1 MRYAYF
7 PGCVT
12 KHGSLELDVATRA
25 MCERLGIELDEL
37 GSAPCCGAG
46 DLQEIDPQ
54 LTAALNALTL
64 AQAER
69 KGADLLTVCNVCTL
83 NLRQTNALLA
93 ASQSAREATDR
104 ALAAAGWSYGGGVE
118 VTHLLWVLWKEL
130 GVARLAEAV
139 TRRLTGVVI
148 APFYGCQALRP
159 GGLSIGGIIGVN
171 ADDSADVPFALE
183 DLVGACGA
191 RAVDY
196 DGRLKCCGWPIAGAR
211 DGASATMAAHVVLN
225 AKRAGADAI
234 VTPCPLCHAS
244 LEAGQHDARRL
255 VGEELRLPILHLP
268 QLVGL
273 ALGCS
278 PSELG
283 LKRHLVSAAPLL
295 ARLGLSFA

>member
-25 MCERLGIELDEL
+25 VCERLGIELDEL
-37 GSAPCCGAG
+37 AAAPCCGAG

-69 KGADLLTVCNVCTL
+69 KKADVLTVCNVCTL

-93 ASQSAREATDR
+93 ADPVARAATDK

-118 VTHLLWVLWKEL
+118 VTQLLWVLWKEP
-130 GVARLAEAV
+130 GAARLAEAV

-159 GGLSIGGIIGVN
+159 GGAGIFASIGVN
-171 ADDSADVPFALE
+171 ADDAADQPSALE
-183 DLVGACGA
+183 DLARACGA

-196 DGRLKCCGWPIAGAR
+196 DGRLKCCGWPIVGAR
-211 DGASATMAAHVVLN
+211 DGASATMAASAVLN
-225 AKRAGADAI
+225 ATRAGADAI
-234 VTPCPLCHAS
+234 VTPCPLCHTS
-244 LEAGQHDARRL
+244 LEAGQRDARRL

-268 QLVGL
+268 QLIGL

-278 PSELG
+278 PAELG
-283 LKRHLVSAAPLL
+283 LKRHLVSTAPLL

>member
-25 MCERLGIELDEL
+25 VCARLDIELDEL
-37 GSAPCCGAG
+37 TSAPCCGAG

-69 KGADLLTVCNVCTL
+69 KGAGVLTVCNVCTL

-93 ASQSAREATDR
+93 ADQAARETTAR
-104 ALAAAGWSYGGGVE
+104 ALAAAGWTYGGGVE
-118 VTHLLWVLWKEL
+118 VTHLLWVLWNQV
-130 GVARLAEAV
+130 GAARLTEAV
-139 TRRLTGVVI
+139 TRRLTGVVV

-159 GGLSIGGIIGVN
+159 GGANIGVN
-171 ADDSADVPFALE
+171 ADDSADLPSALE
-183 DLVGACGA
+183 DLIGACGA

-211 DGASATMAAHVVLN
+211 DGASATMAARAVRN

-234 VTPCPLCHAS
+234 VTPCPLCHTS

-255 VGEELRLPILHLP
+255 VGEELRLPVLHLP

-278 PSELG
+278 PAELG

>member
-1 MRYAYF
+1 VRYAYF

-12 KHGSLELDVATRA
+12 KHGSLELDAATRA
-25 MCERLGIELDEL
+25 VCERLGIELDEL
-37 GSAPCCGAG
+37 TAAPCCGAG

-69 KGADLLTVCNVCTL
+69 KGADVLTVCNVCTL
-83 NLRQTNALLA
+83 SLRQTNELLA
-93 ASQSAREATDR
+93 ADEGARAAAAR
-104 ALAAAGWSYGGGVE
+104 ALAAAGWSYGGGVD
-118 VTHLLWVLWKEL
+118 VTHLLWVLWKQV
-130 GVARLAEAV
+130 GAARLAEAV

-159 GGLSIGGIIGVN
+159 GGANIGVN
-171 ADDSADVPFALE
+171 ADDSADQPSALE
-183 DLVGACGA
+183 DLIVACGA

-211 DGASATMAAHVVLN
+211 EEASATMAAHAVLN

-234 VTPCPLCHAS
+234 VTPCPLCHTS
-244 LEAGQHDARRL
+244 LEAGQREARRL
-255 VGEELRLPILHLP
+255 VGEELRVPVLHVP

-278 PSELG
+278 PSELS
-283 LKRHLVSAAPLL
+283 LQRHLVSAAPLL

>member
-25 MCERLGIELDEL
+25 VCERLGIELDEL
-37 GSAPCCGAG
+37 TSAPCCGAG

-54 LTAALNALTL
+54 LTVALNALTL

-69 KGADLLTVCNVCTL
+69 KGADVLTVCNVCTL

-93 ASQSAREATDR
+93 ADQVAQAATAK

-130 GVARLAEAV
+130 GAARLAEAV

-159 GGLSIGGIIGVN
+159 GGADIFANIGVN
-171 ADDSADVPFALE
+171 ADDSADLPSALE
-183 DLVGACGA
+183 DLIGACGA

-211 DGASATMAAHVVLN
+211 DDASASMAAHAVLN
-225 AKRAGADAI
+225 ATRAGADAI
-234 VTPCPLCHAS
+234 VTPCPLCHSS
-244 LEAGQHDARRL
+244 LEAGQRDARRL
-255 VGEELRLPILHLP
+255 VGHELRLPILHLP

-278 PSELG
+278 PAELG
-283 LKRHLVSAAPLL
+283 LKRHLVSTAPLL

>member
-25 MCERLGIELDEL
+25 VCERLGIELDEL
-37 GSAPCCGAG
+37 ASAPCCGAG

-69 KGADLLTVCNVCTL
+69 KKADVLTVCNVCTL

-93 ASQSAREATDR
+93 ADQVARAAADK
-104 ALAAAGWSYGGGVE
+104 ALAAAGWSYSGGVE
-118 VTHLLWVLWKEL
+118 VTQLLWVLWKEL
-130 GVARLAEAV
+130 GTTRLAEAV
-139 TRRLTGVVI
+139 TRRLTGVVV

-159 GGLSIGGIIGVN
+159 GGAGIFASIGVN
-171 ADDSADVPFALE
+171 ADDSADLPSAME

-211 DGASATMAAHVVLN
+211 DGASATMAARVVLN
-225 AKRAGADAI
+225 AARAGADAI
-234 VTPCPLCHAS
+234 VTPCPLCHTS
-244 LEAGQHDARRL
+244 LEAGQRDARRL

-268 QLVGL
+268 QLIGL

-278 PSELG
+278 PAELG
-283 LKRHLVSAAPLL
+283 LKRHLVSTAPLL